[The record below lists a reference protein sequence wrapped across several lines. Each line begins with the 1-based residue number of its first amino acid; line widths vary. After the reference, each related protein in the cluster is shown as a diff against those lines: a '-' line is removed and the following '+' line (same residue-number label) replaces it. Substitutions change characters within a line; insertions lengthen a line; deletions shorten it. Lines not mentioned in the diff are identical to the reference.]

1 MAATKTIRIC
11 IVMLSGLLFSAAA
24 SIALAAEEPRT
35 SISVHS
41 SKEQRDSGLDGKR
54 SEDEHDALV
63 TQGSRTTDK
72 QAAVSS
78 ETVAG
83 RAGTVAN
90 TDFWFYDADVI
101 LFNDHDD
108 DGHFHGIDLLFDADT
123 YYNFAEV
130 YAVVYLSLEGGP
142 WNEYSVTDNFTLYGA
157 SAEDEFNIV
166 TELVSGYPTG
176 SYDLLIELF
185 DGYNDAFL
193 ASYGPVDT
201 PELAFLPLE
210 DANRDVPYV
219 PPPPPTTT
227 VVVHDHGGAFGWP
240 AVLLLLGFGLLR
252 KLRKERA

>member
-1 MAATKTIRIC
+1 ME
-11 IVMLSGLLFSAAA
+11 LLLA
-24 SIALAAEEPRT
+24 SIPA
-35 SISVHS
+35 SV
-41 SKEQRDSGLDGKR
+41 EQP
-54 SEDEHDALV
+54 A
-63 TQGSRTTDK
+63 
-72 QAAVSS
+72 
-78 ETVAG
+78 
-83 RAGTVAN
+83 
-90 TDFWFYDADVI
+90 
-101 LFNDHDD
+101 
-108 DGHFHGIDLLFDADT
+108 IDLLFDADT

-193 ASYGPVDT
+193 ASYGPIDT
-201 PELAFLPLE
+201 PGLAFLPLE

-219 PPPPPTTT
+219 PPPPPPPTT
-227 VVVHDHGGAFGWP
+227 VVVHDHGGTFGWP
-240 AVLLLLGFGLLR
+240 TVLLLLGVGLLR

>member
-1 MAATKTIRIC
+1 MAATKTIRIY
-11 IVMLSGLLFSAAA
+11 IVMLSGLLLSGAALT
-24 SIALAAEEPRT
+24 ALAEEEPRT
-35 SISVHS
+35 SVSVHT
-41 SKEQRDSGLDGKR
+41 SKEQRDSGLEGKR
-54 SEDEHDALV
+54 SEDEHAALV
-63 TQGSRTTDK
+63 TQGSRTADK
-72 QAAVSS
+72 QSTVSS
-78 ETVAG
+78 EVVAG

-90 TDFWFYDADVI
+90 TDFWFYSADVI
-101 LFNDHDD
+101 LFNDHDV

-157 SAEDEFNIV
+157 SADDEFNIV

-185 DGYNDAFL
+185 DGYNSAFL

-219 PPPPPTTT
+219 PPPPPTT

-240 AVLLLLGFGLLR
+240 TVLLLLGIGSLR